1 MPENESKTRARR
13 TPEERVAAVDEKIR
27 QLKDSL
33 SENEA
38 KKDKAIAGYDK
49 KSAAIK
55 EQIKAQEA
63 KKAAILAPK
72 PPRKT
77 KAQKIAELVKMAE
90 KSGMKVDEIA
100 SRLDLEP
107 PK

>member
-13 TPEERVAAVDEKIR
+13 TPEERAAAVDEKI
-27 QLKDSL
+27 QSLKDTIA
-33 SENEA
+33 EIET
-38 KKDKAIAGYDK
+38 KKAAAVADFDK
-49 KSAAIK
+49 KIAAIK

-77 KAQKIAELVKMAE
+77 KAQKIAELVKKAE

-107 PK
+107 PQ